1 MRTLTIDVES
11 TTKNK
16 GNPFNPSNLLCAI
29 SWRCDGS
36 SYCQPPTE
44 ATLSCV
50 QEQIDRA
57 DLIIGFNFKFD
68 YHWLRRVGLNLK
80 GKQIWDVQ
88 IAEYVLRYQR
98 ESYLSLEDVCE
109 SYGIEGKLDVVS
121 QYWDAGIDTT
131 EIPWDVLRDYAKQ
144 DVKATEDCF
153 NVQYARA
160 TPAQRRLIQYMGLDL
175 AILEEME
182 WNGLKYNEQ
191 LCKERA
197 QECEAKIA
205 EIHKLLMAVYSDV
218 PINFGSTQQL
228 SAFLY
233 GGTITQ
239 VVKEHDGF
247 FKTGKKAGEPKY
259 RNVVLEHVLP
269 RLVEPL
275 PKSEMA
281 KEGIY
286 STSEDTLL
294 KLKGKAAKKFVS
306 PLLELA
312 KQEKLLQTYYKGI
325 PAINEQYNWPHQTIH
340 GTLNQTVTRTGR
352 ISATKP
358 NQQNFAGDC
367 QDIFVTRYD

>member
-1 MRTLTIDVES
+1 MKVLTIDCETS
-11 TTKNK
+11 TTGK

-36 SYCQPPTE
+36 SYCDPPNPT
-44 ATLSCV
+44 TIHSV
-50 QEQIDRA
+50 QEQIERA

-68 YHWLRRVGLNLK
+68 YHWLRRAGINLK

-98 ESYLSLEDVCE
+98 ESYLSLQDVCE
-109 SYGIEGKLDVVS
+109 SYGIQGKLDAVS

-131 EIPWDVLRDYAKQ
+131 EVPWDVLSEYAKQ

-153 NVQYARA
+153 NAQWKRA
-160 TPAQRRLIQYMGLDL
+160 TAPQRRLIQYLGMDL

-182 WNGLKYNEQ
+182 WNGLKYSSD
-191 LCKERA
+191 LCQTRA
-197 QECEAKIA
+197 QECEAKIE
-205 EIHKLLMAVYSDV
+205 EIHKLLKSVYPDV

-233 GGTITQ
+233 GGTITEVTKQ
-239 VVKEHDGF
+239 HDGF
-247 FKTGKKAGEPKY
+247 FKSGKKAGEAKY
-259 RNVVLEHVLP
+259 RNVMLEHVLP
-269 RLVEPL
+269 RLIEPL

-294 KLKGKAAKKFVS
+294 KLKGKAAKKYVA

-312 KQEKLLQTYYKGI
+312 KQEKLLQTYYRGI

-340 GTLNQTVTRTGR
+340 GTLNQAVTRTGR